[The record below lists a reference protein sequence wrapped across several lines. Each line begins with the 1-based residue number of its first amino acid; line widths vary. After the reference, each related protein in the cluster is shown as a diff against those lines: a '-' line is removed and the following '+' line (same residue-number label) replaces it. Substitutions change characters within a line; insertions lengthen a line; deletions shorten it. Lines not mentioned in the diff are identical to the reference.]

1 MRHSTFNHLPGQS
14 NNAGRYFDPTWV
26 VNLCF
31 VIVMV
36 CSTVLT
42 WREVLVLENAYA
54 TSQRSALEN
63 VSNALDMQM
72 QVGVERLLFF
82 RHTME
87 AALQTPLDLNVLRKR
102 HGEFD
107 SKRALP
113 QWQIGRDNQRTLPV
127 YGVSDYF
134 VEQTALLTRDN
145 PNLHNELTAAME
157 LGYLFRLSTHAQ
169 MLPRRAWYISRA
181 GFFITTDTQA
191 SEETIVP
198 TYYRLLMR
206 PWFIGQQRQENH
218 GRGVRWFSDLTPGS
232 EHHGDV
238 TASVP
243 LDYQGNWLGAL
254 RVSFSVDAIH
264 ALLMHASPGG
274 ESDEKGNYLLY
285 DSHFKLLTTTSLDDN
300 VKPAFN
306 PEERA
311 RLSAEMAKD
320 TVGGLRLGARYI
332 SWQKLK
338 HFDGVLVRIHTLRE
352 GITGDFGRISI
363 AMAILWLL
371 FMTML
376 LVAWGVIR
384 RMVKNMYAMQNT
396 LQWQAWYDPL
406 TRLCNRGVLFERA
419 KILSQQAR
427 TQKQPFAV
435 IQLDLDHFKE
445 VNDRFGHQAGDLVLS
460 HTAGLISSSLDDKQV
475 AGRVGGEEFCI
486 LLPGCT
492 RAEAAA
498 IGERIRLRIASK
510 EILIHKHTT
519 IRISASLGVSDA
531 LEEGNYDFEHLQSV
545 ADRRL
550 YRAKHQGRNQVCAD
564 DERPNS

>member
-1 MRHSTFNHLPGQS
+1 MRHSTLINEPGHGK
-14 NNAGRYFDPTWV
+14 NAGRYFDPTWV

-31 VIVMV
+31 VVVMV

-42 WREVLVLENAYA
+42 WREVIVLENAYA

-63 VSNALDMQM
+63 VSNALDMKM

-82 RHTME
+82 RHTMQ
-87 AALQTPLDLNVLRKR
+87 AALENPLDLNVLRKR

-107 SKRALP
+107 DKRALP
-113 QWQIGRDNQRTLPV
+113 QWQIGRDNLRTLPV

-134 VEQTALLTRDN
+134 VAQTELLSRDT

-157 LGYLFRLSTHAQ
+157 LGYLFRLTSYAQ
-169 MLPRRAWYISRA
+169 MLPRNAWYVSRG
-181 GFFITTDTQA
+181 GFFVTTNRQA
-191 SEETIVP
+191 DEQQALS

-206 PWFIGQQRQENH
+206 PWFAGQQQRQNR
-218 GRGVRWFSDLTPGS
+218 GRGVLWFSDLTPGS
-232 EHHGDV
+232 EYNGFV

-243 LDYQGNWLGAL
+243 LDYQGDWLGVL
-254 RVSFSVDAIH
+254 GVSFPIDALH
-264 ALLMHASPGG
+264 AQLMDASSGEMGG
-274 ESDEKGNYLLY
+274 DKGEYLLY
-285 DSHFKLLTTTSLDDN
+285 DSHLKLLASTSTFDN
-300 VKPAFN
+300 AQRVFSV
-306 PEERA
+306 EDRA
-311 RLSAEMAKD
+311 RLSAEMESD
-320 TVGGLRLGARYI
+320 TLGGVRLGARYV

-338 HFDGVLVRIHTLRE
+338 HFGGVLVRVHTLRE

-363 AMAILWLL
+363 AMAVLWLL
-371 FMTML
+371 FMVML

-419 KILSQQAR
+419 KTLSQLAR
-427 TQKQPFAV
+427 TQHLPFAV

-460 HTAGLISSSLDDKQV
+460 HTAGLISSSLDEQQV

-486 LLPGCT
+486 LLPGRT
-492 RAEAAA
+492 LAEAVEIA
-498 IGERIRLRIASK
+498 ERIRQRIASK

-519 IRISASLGVSDA
+519 IRISASLGVSEA
-531 LEEGNYDFEHLQSV
+531 REAESYDFEHLQSI
-545 ADRRL
+545 ADQRL
-550 YRAKHQGRNQVCAD
+550 YRAKHQGRNQVCAE
-564 DERPNS
+564 DESPNS

>member
-1 MRHSTFNHLPGQS
+1 VRHSMLNHRPGQGKE
-14 NNAGRYFDPTWV
+14 AGRYFDPTWV

-42 WREVLVLENAYA
+42 WREVIVLENAYA

-82 RHTME
+82 RHTMQ
-87 AALQTPLDLNVLRKR
+87 AALQTPLDLNILRRR

-107 SKRALP
+107 DKRALP
-113 QWQIGRDNQRTLPV
+113 QWQIGRDNLRTLPV

-134 VEQTALLTRDN
+134 VAQTALLTRDN

-181 GFFITTDTQA
+181 GFFITTETQT

-206 PWFIGQQRQENH
+206 PWFTGQQRQENR

-232 EHHGDV
+232 ERHGDV

-243 LDYQGNWLGAL
+243 LDYQGDWLGVL
-254 RVSFSVDAIH
+254 GVSFSVDAIH
-264 ALLMHASPGG
+264 ALLMHASPGEESADKG
-274 ESDEKGNYLLY
+274 EYLLY
-285 DSHFKLLTTTSLDDN
+285 DSQMKLITTTSSFAN
-300 VKPAFN
+300 AQRAFN
-306 PEERA
+306 TEERA
-311 RLSAEMAKD
+311 RLSAEMERD
-320 TVGGLRLGARYI
+320 TLGGLRLGARYV

-338 HFDGVLVRIHTLRE
+338 HFGGVLVRIHTLRE

-363 AMAILWLL
+363 AMAVLWLL

-406 TRLCNRGVLFERA
+406 TRLCNRGVLFDRA
-419 KILSQQAR
+419 KTLSQLAR
-427 TQKQPFAV
+427 TQNLPFAV

-460 HTAGLISSSLDDKQV
+460 HTAGLISSSLDEQQV

-486 LLPGCT
+486 LLPGHT
-492 RAEAAA
+492 LTEAAEIA
-498 IGERIRLRIASK
+498 ERIRQRIASK

-519 IRISASLGVSDA
+519 IRISASLGVSEA
-531 LEEGNYDFEHLQSV
+531 REAESYDFEHLQSI
-545 ADRRL
+545 ADQRL
-550 YRAKHQGRNQVCAD
+550 YRAKHQGRNQVCAE

>member
-1 MRHSTFNHLPGQS
+1 MRHSTFNTLPGQDKG
-14 NNAGRYFDPTWV
+14 AGRYFDPTWV

-31 VIVMV
+31 VVVMV

-42 WREVLVLENAYA
+42 WREVIVLENAYA

-82 RHTME
+82 RHTMQ
-87 AALQTPLDLNVLRKR
+87 AALQTPLELNILRKR

-107 SKRALP
+107 IKRALP
-113 QWQIGRDNQRTLPV
+113 QWQIGRDNPRTLPV

-134 VEQTALLTRDN
+134 VAQTDLLTRDN

-157 LGYLFRLSTHAQ
+157 LGYLFRLSSHAQ
-169 MLPRRAWYISRA
+169 MLPRNAWYVSRA
-181 GFFITTDTQA
+181 GFFVTTNTQA
-191 SEETIVP
+191 DEQAILP
-198 TYYRLLMR
+198 AYYRLLMR
-206 PWFIGQQRQENH
+206 PWFAGQRLRENR
-218 GRGVRWFSDLTPGS
+218 GRGVRWFSDTTPGS
-232 EHHGDV
+232 EHEGFV

-243 LDYQGNWLGAL
+243 LDYQGYWLGVL
-254 RVSFSVDAIH
+254 GVSFPIEALHDQLLH
-264 ALLMHASPGG
+264 ANPDTKQ
-274 ESDEKGNYLLY
+274 DEKGDYLLY
-285 DSHFKLLTTTSLDDN
+285 DSHLKLLTSTSPFEN
-300 VKPAFN
+300 AQHAFDG
-306 PEERA
+306 EERA
-311 RLSAEMAKD
+311 RLSAEMQHD
-320 TVGGLRLGARYI
+320 TLGGLRLGARYV

-338 HFDGVLVRIHTLRE
+338 HFGGVLVRIHTLRE

-363 AMAILWLL
+363 AMAILWVL

-419 KILSQQAR
+419 KTLSQLAR
-427 TQKQPFAV
+427 TQNLPFAV

-445 VNDRFGHQAGDLVLS
+445 INDRFGHQAGDLVLS
-460 HTAGLISSSLDDKQV
+460 HTAGLISSSLDEQQV

-486 LLPGCT
+486 LLPGRT
-492 RAEAAA
+492 LGEAAEIA
-498 IGERIRLRIASK
+498 ERIRQRIASK

-519 IRISASLGVSDA
+519 IRISASLGVSEA
-531 LEEGNYDFEHLQSV
+531 SESESYDFEYLQSI

-550 YRAKHQGRNQVCAD
+550 YRAKHNGRDQVCAE
-564 DERPNS
+564 DEVPNS

>member
-1 MRHSTFNHLPGQS
+1 M
-14 NNAGRYFDPTWV
+14 
-26 VNLCF
+26 
-31 VIVMV
+31 
-36 CSTVLT
+36 
-42 WREVLVLENAYA
+42 
-54 TSQRSALEN
+54 
-63 VSNALDMQM
+63 
-72 QVGVERLLFF
+72 
-82 RHTME
+82 
-87 AALQTPLDLNVLRKR
+87 
-102 HGEFD
+102 
-107 SKRALP
+107 
-113 QWQIGRDNQRTLPV
+113 
-127 YGVSDYF
+127 
-134 VEQTALLTRDN
+134 
-145 PNLHNELTAAME
+145 
-157 LGYLFRLSTHAQ
+157 
-169 MLPRRAWYISRA
+169 
-181 GFFITTDTQA
+181 
-191 SEETIVP
+191 
-198 TYYRLLMR
+198 
-206 PWFIGQQRQENH
+206 
-218 GRGVRWFSDLTPGS
+218 
-232 EHHGDV
+232 
-238 TASVP
+238 
-243 LDYQGNWLGAL
+243 
-254 RVSFSVDAIH
+254 
-264 ALLMHASPGG
+264 
-274 ESDEKGNYLLY
+274 
-285 DSHFKLLTTTSLDDN
+285 
-300 VKPAFN
+300 
-306 PEERA
+306 
-311 RLSAEMAKD
+311 
-320 TVGGLRLGARYI
+320 
-332 SWQKLK
+332 
-338 HFDGVLVRIHTLRE
+338 
-352 GITGDFGRISI
+352 
-363 AMAILWLL
+363 
-371 FMTML
+371 
-376 LVAWGVIR
+376 IR

>member
-1 MRHSTFNHLPGQS
+1 MRHSMLNHRPGQGKE
-14 NNAGRYFDPTWV
+14 AGRYFDPTWV

-42 WREVLVLENAYA
+42 WREVIVLENAYA

-82 RHTME
+82 RHTMQ
-87 AALQTPLDLNVLRKR
+87 AALQTPLDLNILRRR

-107 SKRALP
+107 DKRALP
-113 QWQIGRDNQRTLPV
+113 QWQIGRDNLRTLPV

-134 VEQTALLTRDN
+134 VAQTALLTRDN

-181 GFFITTDTQA
+181 GFFITTETQT

-206 PWFIGQQRQENH
+206 PWFTGQQRQENR

-232 EHHGDV
+232 ERHGDV

-243 LDYQGNWLGAL
+243 LDYQGDWLGVL
-254 RVSFSVDAIH
+254 GVSFSVDAIH
-264 ALLMHASPGG
+264 ALLMHASPGEESADKG
-274 ESDEKGNYLLY
+274 EYLLY
-285 DSHFKLLTTTSLDDN
+285 DSQMKLITTTSSFAN
-300 VKPAFN
+300 AQRAFN
-306 PEERA
+306 TEERA
-311 RLSAEMAKD
+311 RLSAEMERD
-320 TVGGLRLGARYI
+320 TLGGLRLGARYV

-338 HFDGVLVRIHTLRE
+338 HFGGVLVRIHTLRE

-363 AMAILWLL
+363 AMAVLWLL

-406 TRLCNRGVLFERA
+406 TRLCNRGVLFDRA
-419 KILSQQAR
+419 KTLSQLAR
-427 TQKQPFAV
+427 TQNLPFAV

-460 HTAGLISSSLDDKQV
+460 HTAGLISSSLDEQQV

-486 LLPGCT
+486 LLPGHT
-492 RAEAAA
+492 LTEAAEIA
-498 IGERIRLRIASK
+498 ERIRQRIASK

-519 IRISASLGVSDA
+519 IRISASLGVSEA
-531 LEEGNYDFEHLQSV
+531 REAESYDFEHLQSI
-545 ADRRL
+545 ADQRL
-550 YRAKHQGRNQVCAD
+550 YRAKHQGRNQVCAE

>member
-1 MRHSTFNHLPGQS
+1 VRHSTLNHRPGQGKE
-14 NNAGRYFDPTWV
+14 AGRYFDPTWV

-42 WREVLVLENAYA
+42 WREVIVLENAYA

-82 RHTME
+82 RHTMQ
-87 AALQTPLDLNVLRKR
+87 AALQTPLDLNILRRR

-107 SKRALP
+107 DKRALP
-113 QWQIGRDNQRTLPV
+113 QWQIGRDNLRTLPV

-134 VEQTALLTRDN
+134 VAQTALLTRDN

-181 GFFITTDTQA
+181 GFFITTETQT

-206 PWFIGQQRQENH
+206 PWFTGQQRQENR

-232 EHHGDV
+232 ERHGDV

-243 LDYQGNWLGAL
+243 LDYQGDWLGVL
-254 RVSFSVDAIH
+254 GVSFSVDAIH
-264 ALLMHASPGG
+264 ALLMHASPGEESADKG
-274 ESDEKGNYLLY
+274 EYLLY
-285 DSHFKLLTTTSLDDN
+285 DSQMKLITTTSSFAN
-300 VKPAFN
+300 AQRAFN
-306 PEERA
+306 TEERA
-311 RLSAEMAKD
+311 RLSAEMERD
-320 TVGGLRLGARYI
+320 TLGGLRLGARYV

-338 HFDGVLVRIHTLRE
+338 HFGGVLVRIHTLRE

-363 AMAILWLL
+363 AMAVLWLL

-406 TRLCNRGVLFERA
+406 TRLCNRGVLFDRA
-419 KILSQQAR
+419 KTLSQLAR
-427 TQKQPFAV
+427 TQNLPFAV

-460 HTAGLISSSLDDKQV
+460 HTAGLISSSLDEQQV

-486 LLPGCT
+486 LLPGHT
-492 RAEAAA
+492 LTEAAEIA
-498 IGERIRLRIASK
+498 ERIRQRIASK

-519 IRISASLGVSDA
+519 IRISASLGVSEA
-531 LEEGNYDFEHLQSV
+531 REAESYDFEHLQSI
-545 ADRRL
+545 ADQRL
-550 YRAKHQGRNQVCAD
+550 YRAKHQGRNQVCAE

>member
-1 MRHSTFNHLPGQS
+1 MRHSTFNHLPGQG

-107 SKRALP
+107 GKRALP

-191 SEETIVP
+191 SEEAIVP

-206 PWFIGQQRQENH
+206 PWFTGQQRQQNR

-243 LDYQGNWLGAL
+243 LDYQGDWLGAL
-254 RVSFSVDAIH
+254 GVSFSVDAIH

-274 ESDEKGNYLLY
+274 ESDEKGDYLLY

-306 PEERA
+306 AEERA

-352 GITGDFGRISI
+352 GISGDFGRISI

-376 LVAWGVIR
+376 LVAWG
-384 RMVKNMYAMQNT
+384 
-396 LQWQAWYDPL
+396 
-406 TRLCNRGVLFERA
+406 
-419 KILSQQAR
+419 
-427 TQKQPFAV
+427 V

-460 HTAGLISSSLDDKQV
+460 HTAGLISSSLDEQQV

-492 RAEAAA
+492 LAEAAA
-498 IGERIRLRIASK
+498 TGERIRQRIASK